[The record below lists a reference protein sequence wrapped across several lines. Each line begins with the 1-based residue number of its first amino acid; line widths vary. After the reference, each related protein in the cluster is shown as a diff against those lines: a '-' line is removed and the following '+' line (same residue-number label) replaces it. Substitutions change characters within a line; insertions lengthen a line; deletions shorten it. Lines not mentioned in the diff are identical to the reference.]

1 MARTA
6 RSLAA
11 VTALA
16 VLLAG
21 CSMGSMFGG
30 NDDASYANIS
40 ASQSEVAQAASGAM
54 PAIATECPP
63 IRIREGAEFYRSYTG
78 NRASDPR
85 ALRYQG
91 VLDRV
96 SRNCVVSN
104 GLITV
109 RMGAAGRV
117 IMGPSGSEGNVSV
130 PVRFAVQRDGLAVF
144 SQRYDLSV
152 AATSGSANEFAHT
165 VENVAIPYVGGES
178 ITIWVGF
185 DN

>member
-1 MARTA
+1 MVRTLWRMAAGTG
-6 RSLAA
+6 
-11 VTALA
+11 LA

-30 NDDASYANIS
+30 SDDASYANVN
-40 ASQSEVAQAASGAM
+40 ASDVQVARAASGAV
-54 PAIATECPP
+54 PAIATQCPP
-63 IRIREGAEFYRSYTG
+63 IRLREGAEYYRSYTG
-78 NRASDPR
+78 NRSSDAQ

-109 RMGAAGRV
+109 RMGAVGRV
-117 IMGPSGSEGNVSV
+117 IIGPSGTEGSVNV
-130 PVRFAVQRDGLAVF
+130 PVRFVVERDGMAVF
-144 SQRYDLSV
+144 SQRYDIPV
-152 AATSGSANEFAHT
+152 AASMSSPNEFSHT

>member
-1 MARTA
+1 MARTM

-11 VTALA
+11 ASALA

-40 ASQSEVAQAASGAM
+40 ASQSEVAQAASGAL

-63 IRIREGAEFYRSYTG
+63 IRIREGAEFYRSYAG

-117 IMGPSGSEGNVSV
+117 IMGPSGSEGNVSI

-152 AATSGSANEFAHT
+152 PVASGSANEFAHT